1 MRNYKIKLPD
11 DFTEYAWEI
20 ESKGC
25 LEIDIKIYANVYTF
39 NFYDPVRLNQTIQDD
54 LDSNQYFF
62 YENMVVIPSV
72 NIENIES
79 FIKNIIDTPYLISF
93 NIKKLN

>member
-1 MRNYKIKLPD
+1 MKNYSIKLPA
-11 DFTEYAWEI
+11 DFNEYAWEI

-25 LEIDIKIYANVYTF
+25 LEIDIEIYGNVYTF

-54 LDSNQYFF
+54 LDSHQFFF

-72 NIENIES
+72 NIKNIEY
-79 FIKNIIDTPYLISF
+79 FINDIINTPYLTSF
-93 NIKKLN
+93 NIKTN

>member
-1 MRNYKIKLPD
+1 MKNYKIKLPD
-11 DFTEYAWEI
+11 DFNEYAWEI

-25 LEIDIKIYANVYTF
+25 LEIDIEIYANVYTF

-54 LDSNQYFF
+54 WDSNQYFF

-79 FIKNIIDTPYLISF
+79 FIKNIINTPYLTSF
-93 NIKKLN
+93 NIKTN